1 MPYTFSFRK
10 FILWIILVIIY
21 SCIEAAVVVPWK
33 ADLIRSTNGRG
44 KNEAVDGGSYN
55 GALQRPSN
63 CASQARYT
71 PPNIEAQLLKILC
84 SVSTCGKRVA
94 YTHGHNPDPMVTP
107 QVPTKDRNSAWM
119 GDLPSTRFSMH
130 PTTYGPPNHSGV
142 SEWIGYFSTNHVE
155 TYGLVLGGDRCQPAC
170 YHPFKVFTFER
181 RQ

>member
-1 MPYTFSFRK
+1 M
-10 FILWIILVIIY
+10 IIY

-142 SEWIGYFSTNHVE
+142 SE
-155 TYGLVLGGDRCQPAC
+155 
-170 YHPFKVFTFER
+170 
-181 RQ
+181 